1 MHRLGRLGEGALS
14 TPATRCPGWTGNG
27 SSQAT
32 FVPDPPD
39 VWGSVLEG
47 RSSDLSRVTWIG
59 CWDSS
64 LGLNPKLLG
73 GGSKEGET
81 TCTRH
86 SNHATTRRNGA
97 SWPTLRRAA
106 RSVPSSPVSAP
117 QRPKR
122 HQSQGCH
129 CLIPNLRSRSWPGRS
144 GHLRAGR
151 EPQAGPHVAAGSFKF
166 CWLAVYLVAR
176 SKMKKKTTFSNQ
188 NQSPAY

>member
-1 MHRLGRLGEGALS
+1 M
-14 TPATRCPGWTGNG
+14 
-27 SSQAT
+27 
-32 FVPDPPD
+32 
-39 VWGSVLEG
+39 
-47 RSSDLSRVTWIG
+47 
-59 CWDSS
+59 
-64 LGLNPKLLG
+64 GLLFGVEPQTSG

-176 SKMKKKTTFSNQ
+176 SKMKKKNYLQQPESVTCLLMGDTASCHQ
-188 NQSPAY
+188 NTCALSTVGSASCPRV